1 MYKATFM
8 GKEKIKMPLPF
19 EKHLE
24 NGSNKDEDESSN
36 EYIKEVLGGL
46 LGNIL
51 SNCALMKP
59 EDPLTFIADA
69 LERLLRIYSAYKNP
83 IFRNFLETR
92 FQPFNSLNSE
102 LTPCSVIQ
110 QRYFT

>member
-1 MYKATFM
+1 M

-36 EYIKEVLGGL
+36 EYIKEVLGDL

-69 LERLLRIYSAYKNP
+69 LERLLRIYSTYIK
-83 IFRNFLETR
+83 ILFSGT
-92 FQPFNSLNSE
+92 SLKPGSS
-102 LTPCSVIQ
+102 LVIV
-110 QRYFT
+110 